1 MGNKVRGYRMMLG
14 MSQHQMGIELGI
26 SKQSYYKKE
35 KGISQFKDIEKV
47 RFKEMLKSIFPDIT
61 IDDIFF

>member
-14 MSQHQMGIELGI
+14 MSQQQMGIELGI

-47 RFKEMLKSIFPDIT
+47 RFKELLKSLFPDIT